1 MTSFPLKIVTLDG
14 LCFDGEAEQVI
25 VRTTVGDMG
34 VLANHLN
41 CVAPLGMG
49 RATIVTGGEKRYAS
63 CIGGIIFVLGGEVKL
78 VPTTFEWA
86 EDIDVNR
93 SREVAERAKKTM
105 ADPACTPQQLH
116 NAEAHYK
123 RAQVRLSV
131 AELAKKQT
139 SV

>member
-14 LCFDGEAEQVI
+14 LQFDGEAEAII
-25 VRTTVGDMG
+25 VRTTEGDMG
-34 VLANHLN
+34 VQAGHLN

-49 RATIVTGGEKRYAS
+49 RATIMTGGEKRYAS

-86 EDIDVNR
+86 EDIDVSR
-93 SREVAERAKKTM
+93 SEMVAERARKILN
-105 ADPACTPQQLH
+105 DPTSNPQQLH
-116 NAEAHYK
+116 NAEAHLK

-131 AELAKKQT
+131 AQLAKRA
-139 SV
+139 

>member
-14 LCFDGEAEQVI
+14 LQFDGEAESII
-25 VRTTVGDMG
+25 VRTTEGDMG
-34 VLANHLN
+34 VQAGHLN

-86 EDIDVNR
+86 EDIDTSR
-93 SREVAERAKKTM
+93 SHMVAERARSIM
-105 ADPACTPQQLH
+105 GDPASTPQQIH
-116 NAEAHYK
+116 NAEAHLK
-123 RAQVRLSV
+123 RAQVRLAV
-131 AELAKKQT
+131 AELAKKPGA
-139 SV
+139 